1 MDLFCAACFFPQFLR
16 TFVDAMAG
24 ALTLGIFARVILSWV
39 ALPIP
44 LGFQRWLFEITEPV
58 LAPIRRALPPMGL
71 DLSPLIAIILIGIV
85 QRVLLN
91 LLLRWT
97 LG

>member
-1 MDLFCAACFFPQFLR
+1 MDLFCPACFVPRFLE

-24 ALTLGIFARVILSWV
+24 ALTLAIFGRVILSWV
-39 ALPIP
+39 ALPLP
-44 LGFQRWLFEITEPV
+44 LGFQRWLFEVTEPM
-58 LAPIRRALPPMGL
+58 LSPIRRALPPMGL
-71 DLSPLIAIILIGIV
+71 DLSPLIALVLINLV
-85 QRVLLN
+85 QQALKV